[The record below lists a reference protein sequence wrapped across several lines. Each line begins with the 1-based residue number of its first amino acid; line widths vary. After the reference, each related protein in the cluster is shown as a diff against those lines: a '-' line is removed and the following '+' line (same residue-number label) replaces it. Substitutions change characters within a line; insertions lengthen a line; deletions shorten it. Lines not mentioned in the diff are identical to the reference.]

1 MNASPESLGSLPA
14 RLRPDL
20 PIPLAP
26 DGRVAALVRT
36 ALTRLETPTF
46 AEARRFTLRA
56 AAILV
61 GAVVVGR
68 FTLVAAVRPWIYS
81 GATLILAALAVRAV
95 ALGLAEQRQRGFQ
108 EQWLRTRTAALRRT
122 SFEIIRFT
130 VVPSRT
136 AGATTVWDAVGYD
149 LTKYSDVGALLER
162 REAERRA
169 GLVSRVMIEFCHP
182 TGTGAATLVE
192 EVWADLGALD
202 LRTTAARLLHAGAVF
217 PDARYHARPAVGRWG
232 RDWPARETF
241 WTLGAPVV
249 TAVRPDR

>member
-1 MNASPESLGSLPA
+1 MNASTEGFGSLPA

-26 DGRVAALVRT
+26 DGRVAALART
-36 ALTRLETPTF
+36 ALTRLKTPAF
-46 AEARRFTLRA
+46 PEARRFTLRA
-56 AAILV
+56 AMVLV

-68 FTLVAAVRPWIYS
+68 FTLVAAVRPWIYA

-122 SFEIIRFT
+122 SFEVIRFT
-130 VVPSRT
+130 VVPSPT

-149 LTKYSDVGALLER
+149 LTKHSDVRALLKR

-169 GLVSRVMIEFCHP
+169 GLGSRVVIEFC
-182 TGTGAATLVE
+182 TGTGATTLVE
-192 EVWADLGALD
+192 EAWADLGALD